1 MAKLVQNYFQKI
13 FGHLNIFKDFGQ
25 TYSFAKIFVGFF
37 YGESIWIFICDLFI
51 MPNTFGYSFVQ
62 YLW

>member
-25 TYSFAKIFVGFF
+25 TYSFAKIFVDFF
-37 YGESIWIFICDLFI
+37 
-51 MPNTFGYSFVQ
+51 
-62 YLW
+62 